1 MRRTIQAAAAALVA
15 WSAGGALAAKAA
27 DLSLPPVYEP
37 EASPIVEF
45 GSGWYLRADANA
57 YDMTYNSN
65 IFGSL
70 GNTNFG
76 ATLGVGYQ
84 FNSMFRVDL
93 TYDYMTPFT
102 KNKTSYYQ
110 GGYSLSGWASAYALN
125 PTYGCPIS
133 PDPNNPGNVL
143 TDACTRNTWSKL
155 TTNTFLLNAYLDLA
169 HWYGV
174 TPYIGAG
181 AGLSVDRDAGEC
193 DLPLQQWHALRR
205 REQLLRL
212 YRQRRPALLSSRLLE
227 QYRPQGDQLQFRLC
241 VDGRLLLRRLQPA
254 QGGHRLSL
262 PEHGPEHFVAGI
274 PRRRA
279 HHAGRLRPSILPV
292 GALGFVLGVGDPRSD
307 GRRKAAFA

>member
-84 FNSMFRVDL
+84 FNSIFRVDL

-102 KNKTSYYQ
+102 KNETTYYRAVIVCPA
-110 GGYSLSGWASAYALN
+110 GASAMRSIP
-125 PTYGCPIS
+125 PTAARS
-133 PDPNNPGNVL
+133 
-143 TDACTRNTWSKL
+143 AR
-155 TTNTFLLNAYLDLA
+155 
-169 HWYGV
+169 
-174 TPYIGAG
+174 TP
-181 AGLSVDRDAGEC
+181 ST
-193 DLPLQQWHALRR
+193 PTM
-205 REQLLRL
+205 
-212 YRQRRPALLSSRLLE
+212 S
-227 QYRPQGDQLQFRLC
+227 
-241 VDGRLLLRRLQPA
+241 
-254 QGGHRLSL
+254 
-262 PEHGPEHFVAGI
+262 
-274 PRRRA
+274 
-279 HHAGRLRPSILPV
+279 
-292 GALGFVLGVGDPRSD
+292 
-307 GRRKAAFA
+307 